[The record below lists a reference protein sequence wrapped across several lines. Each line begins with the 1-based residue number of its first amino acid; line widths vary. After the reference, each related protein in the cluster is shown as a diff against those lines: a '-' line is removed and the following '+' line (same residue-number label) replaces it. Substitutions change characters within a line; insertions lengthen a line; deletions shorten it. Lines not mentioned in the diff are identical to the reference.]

1 MKLTQE
7 LIDKIQEAMLHT
19 NLKGEINWKDGEEI
33 VVQIAGT
40 FAKDKFI
47 VLKNRTKD
55 PVVSAQP
62 HPNYDYENVNLDL
75 LTDEE
80 FEELCRLLEIEYYR
94 YYTGKDSSD
103 E

>member
-1 MKLTQE
+1 MRRISLSFSRTE
-7 LIDKIQEAMLHT
+7 LRILSSLLNPIPT
-19 NLKGEINWKDGEEI
+19 TI
-33 VVQIAGT
+33 T
-40 FAKDKFI
+40 
-47 VLKNRTKD
+47 R
-55 PVVSAQP
+55 
-62 HPNYDYENVNLDL
+62 NVNLDL